1 MNTRN
6 LALIALSL
14 AAIMLVAGCTN
25 SPSGPKYA
33 AQFKEITGS
42 PMTQQGFVLKG
53 EVLNLNFQVPIKNIT
68 WVTVQLAFYDD
79 STDGCPDIMG
89 LEVDSPFADALYLP
103 TRAGESNKTMMINVT
118 IQHTPKDKNGNSK
131 TDLQSY
137 LDGVANTQGTGKW
150 TISITDV
157 EPSPCSN
164 PATSDKGNT
173 WVLMIDTFHFEG
185 NVTKL
190 DT

>member
-1 MNTRN
+1 MNKRN

-14 AAIMLVAGCTN
+14 AAIMLIAGCTN
-25 SPSGPKYA
+25 SSSGPKYA
-33 AQFKEITGS
+33 AQFKEITDE
-42 PMTQQGFVLKG
+42 PMTQQGFVEGGKT
-53 EVLNLNFQVPIKNIT
+53 LNLNFHVTIKNIT

-79 STDGCPDIMG
+79 SGDGCPDIMG
-89 LEVDSPFADALYLP
+89 LEVASPFADALYLP

-118 IQHTPKDKNGNSK
+118 IQHTPKEKPGGSK
-131 TDLQSY
+131 TDLQNY
-137 LDGVANTQGTGKW
+137 LDGVANTQGSGKW

-157 EPSPCSN
+157 EPSPCSK
-164 PATSDKGNT
+164 PATADTGNS
-173 WVLMIDTFHFEG
+173 WVLLINTFHFEG